1 LSNLTSVG
9 RLRRDPLQFLSALT
23 DETPLARRVI
33 GRRTVVVAIAPEAA
47 REALV
52 ARQRE
57 LVKENVVDARRY
69 RGVAWKTGLLA
80 SNKVEDHAEG
90 RRLLR
95 PSFSREQTRLQV
107 EPIVREAS
115 ERFVAAWSRQD
126 DVEVEPQLAALT
138 MQVAARALFGESI
151 PDEDAAVQDMRTVL
165 SEFNLV
171 TSWTTVL
178 RNVLR
183 VRSGLRFEEAWT
195 RLAERAGYLATG
207 TGPVAEVLRGSR
219 LEPGEVAAEV
229 RNILL
234 AATETTSTALTW
246 SLVELAR
253 NPALGA
259 AVAEQGEP
267 MAERVFAETLRL
279 YPPAWFIGRLAVA
292 DTELAG
298 ELVKEGSMVLV
309 SPYLL
314 HRDARHFDDPTVFD
328 PERWRDGTAA
338 AARAF
343 TFLPFGA
350 GPRRCIGEEIA
361 WLEARA
367 ILVTLARAFEFELVG
382 APDLTPFP
390 GASLR
395 PTGQVRMRLRGRAP
409 RHGQR
414 L

>member
-1 LSNLTSVG
+1 
-9 RLRRDPLQFLSALT
+9 
-23 DETPLARRVI
+23 VI
-33 GRRTVVVAIAPEAA
+33 GRRPLIVALAPEAA

-52 ARQRE
+52 TRQRE
-57 LVKENVVDARRY
+57 LVKENIIDARRY
-69 RGVAWKTGLLA
+69 RGVTSKPGLLV
-80 SNKVEDHAEG
+80 SNKLENHAEG

-115 ERFVAAWSRQD
+115 EQLVASWNRLE
-126 DVEVEPQLAALT
+126 DVEVGAQLAVLT
-138 MQVAARALFGESI
+138 MQVAATALFGESV
-151 PDEDAAVQDMRTVL
+151 PDAESTVHDMETLL
-165 SEFNLV
+165 SEFSLV
-171 TSWTTVL
+171 TSWTTML
-178 RNVLR
+178 LDGLH
-183 VRSGLRFEEAWT
+183 VRSGLRFQAAWT
-195 RLAERAGYLATG
+195 RLAERAAHLAAG
-207 TGPVAEVLRGSR
+207 PGPVAEVLSR
-219 LEPGEVAAEV
+219 SSLEPSEIAAEV

-246 SLVELAR
+246 ALVELAR
-253 NPALGA
+253 NPALGD

-279 YPPAWFIGRLAVA
+279 YPPAWFIGRLAVT

-298 ELVKEGSMVLV
+298 EEVKEGSMVLV

-314 HRDARHFDDPTVFD
+314 HRDARHYDDPAVFD
-328 PERWRDGTAA
+328 PKRWQDGTGA

-343 TFLPFGA
+343 TYLPFGA

-367 ILVTLARAFEFELVG
+367 ILVTLARVFEFEFVG
-382 APDLTPFP
+382 VPNLTPFP

-395 PTGQVRMRLRGRAP
+395 PTGQVRMKLRARVSP
-409 RHGQR
+409 
-414 L
+414 

>member
-1 LSNLTSVG
+1 MSNLTAVG
-9 RLRRDPLQFLSALT
+9 RLRQDPLNFLAELSH
-23 DETPLARRVI
+23 ETPLARRVI
-33 GRRTVVVAIAPEAA
+33 GRRAVVIAIAPDVA

-52 ARQRE
+52 TRQRE

-69 RGVAWKTGLLA
+69 RGVSWRSGLLT
-80 SNKVEDHAEG
+80 SNKTESHSEG

-95 PSFSREQTRLQV
+95 PSFSRDQTRQQI
-107 EPIVREAS
+107 EPIVSEAS
-115 ERFVAAWSRQD
+115 ERFVATWGRTGE
-126 DVEVEPQLAALT
+126 VEVESQLAALT
-138 MQVAARALFGESI
+138 MQVAATALFGRSI
-151 PDEDAAVQDMRTVL
+151 SDEDAAVRDMETVL

-171 TSWTTVL
+171 TSWGTVL
-178 RNVLR
+178 RNAMS
-183 VRSGLRFEEAWT
+183 VRSGVRFEEAWT
-195 RLAERAGYLATG
+195 RLAERAQHLAAG
-207 TGPVAEVLRGSR
+207 DGPVAEVLRGSG
-219 LEPGEVAAEV
+219 LEPAVVVAEV

-246 SLVELAR
+246 ALVELAR

-259 AVAEQGEP
+259 AIADEGEP

-298 ELVKEGSMVLV
+298 EQVREGSMVLV

-314 HRDARHFDDPTVFD
+314 HRDAGHYAEPTVFD
-328 PERWRDGTAA
+328 PERWRDGTTA

-361 WLEARA
+361 WLEGRA
-367 ILVTLARAFEFELVG
+367 ILVRLARAFEFELVG
-382 APDLTPFP
+382 SPDLTPFP

-395 PTGQVRMRLRGRAP
+395 PTDHVRMTLRTRS
-409 RHGQR
+409 
-414 L
+414 